1 MPAYTLALHA
11 MIHLSSQLMDPPQI
25 EAARLVRCWIVFC
38 NRQLQAETPFP
49 QSPIILSKREYTMLP
64 GFATTEIWEPAADS
78 AGFAEFCR
86 QAFHPPRCAPARLV
100 SRIYVRRATNG
111 KRPVRGV
118 CLRSAKS
125 GVCAGRMITG
135 AMTNQRMVAASALP
149 TGSIHLRGEVSMRH
163 GDRRADGLFGF
174 ARTEPHDISR
184 LGMSA

>member
-78 AGFAEFCR
+78 AGFAAFCR
-86 QAFHPPRCAPARLV
+86 QAFHPPRRPPARLASPLHV
-100 SRIYVRRATNG
+100 WFGSHPP
-111 KRPVRGV
+111 RPVR
-118 CLRSAKS
+118 
-125 GVCAGRMITG
+125 
-135 AMTNQRMVAASALP
+135 
-149 TGSIHLRGEVSMRH
+149 
-163 GDRRADGLFGF
+163 
-174 ARTEPHDISR
+174 
-184 LGMSA
+184 